1 MAALWLGINMDKSKR
16 GSLDGIKVIEL
27 GSLIAGPYASA
38 LLAQFGADV
47 IKIEPPKIGDPLRK
61 WRKMDGDTSLWWYSQ
76 SRNKKSLT
84 LNLKDEEAQQVVRDL
99 VRDADV
105 VIENFRPGTLERWN
119 IGWEQ
124 LSELNPD
131 LVMLRVS
138 GYGQTGPDASKP
150 GFASIAEA
158 IGGLRYLIG
167 EPDRAPVRT
176 GVSIGDTL
184 ASLYGVVGTMI
195 ALRHASLTGE
205 GQVVDVSLVES
216 VLAVT
221 ESLIPEYGV
230 DGSIRERTGAMLPG
244 ISPSNTYST
253 LDGKYLVLAA
263 NGDSIFQRLMHAIGR
278 EDIAKD
284 PRFKHNEGRA
294 NDYKELDEILAS
306 WSETLTLQDALV
318 ILEQADVPASGINSV
333 AEVFENPQLK
343 ARGAIEHHRLESGK
357 ELYMP
362 ATVPK
367 LSRTPATTRWLGP
380 KLGAHNQEVLED
392 IGLND
397 EQIKRITGGESAGDA
412 ND

>member
-1 MAALWLGINMDKSKR
+1 MDKSKL

-84 LNLKDEEAQQVVRDL
+84 LNLKDEMAQQVVRDL
-99 VRDADV
+99 ARDADV
-105 VIENFRPGTLERWN
+105 VIENFRPGTLEKWN

-138 GYGQTGPDASKP
+138 GYGQTGPDANKP

-167 EPDRAPVRT
+167 YPDRAPVRT

-184 ASLYGVVGTMI
+184 ASLYGVIGTMI

-230 DGSIRERTGAMLPG
+230 DGSIRERTGSRLPG

-278 EDIAKD
+278 EDVAKD
-284 PRFKHNEGRA
+284 PRYKHNEGRA
-294 NDYKELDEILAS
+294 KDYEELDEILAS
-306 WSETLTLQDALV
+306 WSESLTLHDALL
-318 ILEQADVPASGINSV
+318 ILEQAAVPASGINSV
-333 AEVFENPQLK
+333 AEVFDNPHLK
-343 ARGAIEHHRLESGK
+343 ARGAIERHSLESGK

-367 LSRTPATTRWLGP
+367 LSLTPATTRWLGP
-380 KLGAHNQEVLED
+380 KLGAHNQEILED
-392 IGLND
+392 IGLNE
-397 EQIKRITGGESAGDA
+397 EQINRITGGESADA
-412 ND
+412 TKY